1 MPVTALQQDWAAALG
16 FDAAALWR
24 PWAPDRHHQPAPPNR
39 RLRPLH
45 GRGSARRDHPDRAQ
59 PPGALSRQ
67 RRRRAII
74 YRCVLLR
81 KPSGVQGG
89 EDVLGRLIDGEF
101 RGVDDSAL
109 KLAEVLERPIH
120 LLDRRQ
126 LAESRRISST
136 CGSASRN
143 LK

>member
-1 MPVTALQQDWAAALG
+1 
-16 FDAAALWR
+16 
-24 PWAPDRHHQPAPPNR
+24 
-39 RLRPLH
+39 
-45 GRGSARRDHPDRAQ
+45 
-59 PPGALSRQ
+59 
-67 RRRRAII
+67 
-74 YRCVLLR
+74 
-81 KPSGVQGG
+81 
-89 EDVLGRLIDGEF
+89 VLGRLIDGEF